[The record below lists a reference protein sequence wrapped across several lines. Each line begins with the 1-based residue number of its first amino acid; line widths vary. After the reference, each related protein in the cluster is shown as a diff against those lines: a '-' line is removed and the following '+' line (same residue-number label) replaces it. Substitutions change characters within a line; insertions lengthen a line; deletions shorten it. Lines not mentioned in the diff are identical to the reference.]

1 MESFWFYKLHNLSFS
16 SQNNW
21 RVKSVF
27 SSWILA
33 KFGGTSLQ
41 DVRAFE
47 RSAQIIQNKKGKV
60 VAVLSAS
67 ATVTNSLMQLA
78 LLASKAKTKEVAKV
92 LKQLQKHHYSIS
104 ENLGIIQ
111 SCEQDLQLLFSAIE
125 ELIKGVLFLKEMSP
139 RAKDRLLS
147 FGERLSS
154 CIFNHYLQ
162 SMKVS
167 SCLVDARELILT
179 DSSFGEA
186 KPILAKTKHR
196 ARRLF
201 TKLEG
206 DYDVFVTQGFIAS
219 DSEGNTTTLGRGG
232 SDYSAS
238 LIAEALGAKCIEVWT
253 DVAAIM
259 SADPRYIPNAKRIE
273 EISFNEASEMAVFGA
288 KVLHPSTLLPAMRKG
303 IPVYVASSFQSEQ
316 KGTWIK
322 RDCGEQPTFRAL
334 SVREGQVLLTISS
347 PDMLLKPGFIVE
359 VFQILA
365 KHEISVDL
373 ISTSEVSVS
382 ITVNFPE
389 KLNKQVLKEVSRVGF
404 VELEDKLSLIAVIGN
419 RLREEKGSVYSCF
432 QALSEYSIK
441 LICQGASE
449 HNICFLVPSNEAQ
462 DVVKLL
468 HERLINSS
476 SLSEKQKDIPCL
488 QIH

>member
-1 MESFWFYKLHNLSFS
+1 M
-16 SQNNW
+16 
-21 RVKSVF
+21 F

-41 DVRAFE
+41 DVQAFE
-47 RSAQIIQNKKGKV
+47 RSAQIIQKKEGKV

-67 ATVTNSLMQLA
+67 ATVTNSLTQLA
-78 LLASKAKTKEVAKV
+78 LLASKAKTREVTKV
-92 LKQLQKHHYSIS
+92 LKKLQEHHYDIS
-104 ENLGIIQ
+104 QKLGIIQ
-111 SCEQDLQLLFSAIE
+111 NSEQDLSALFNSIE
-125 ELIKGVLFLKEMSP
+125 ELLKGVVFLKEISP
-139 RAKDRLLS
+139 KVKDRLLS
-147 FGERLSS
+147 FGERLST
-154 CIFNHYLQ
+154 CIFYHYLK
-162 SMKVS
+162 SIKLN
-167 SCLVDARELILT
+167 SCLIDARELILT

-186 KPILAKTKHR
+186 KPLLAKTKQR
-196 ARRLF
+196 ARKLF
-201 TKLEG
+201 TKLERS
-206 DYDVFVTQGFIAS
+206 YDIFVTQGFVAS
-219 DSEGNTTTLGRGG
+219 DVEGNTTTLGRGG

-259 SADPRYIPNAKRIE
+259 TADPRYIADAKRIE

-316 KGTWIK
+316 RGTWIK
-322 RDCGEQPTFRAL
+322 KECDEQPTFRAL

-365 KHEISVDL
+365 KYEISVDL

-389 KLNKQVLKEVSRVGF
+389 KLSKQVLKEISKVGF
-404 VELEDKLSLIAVIGN
+404 IELEDKLSLIAVIGN

-462 DVVKLL
+462 NVVKLL
-468 HERLINSS
+468 HERLINSND
-476 SLSEKQKDIPCL
+476 LSKKQKEMPCL
-488 QIH
+488 QVH